1 MGETMKIKAH
11 AFLLLIVSATS
22 MIFPGVIQAG
32 PLKAGAAKL
41 DITAMAYADGK
52 VPPARYDHEHL
63 YLRAIVLD
71 NGETRAVL
79 IGADLSFIRPDEA
92 YLEAAAQIAREF
104 NMPQQN
110 ILMTATHTHSG
121 VDNNWLVANNNWK
134 KLTAALVQVTRDAYA
149 RQRPARVGFGEGAL
163 YLNTNRDAIDEKTRL
178 WTQAPNPEGA
188 SDKTLAVLAVYDEA
202 GKPIGGFLSY
212 AMHPING
219 YLSGFISS
227 DFSGAASLHVEKA
240 FGDDM
245 VMVFAQGAQG
255 DQMPLHLRTS
265 TNVMAALSGVKRTGF
280 EFVREE
286 VETPLREGK
295 VARGKNDPAADDA
308 AKSWMSA
315 QGQMIG
321 EEAIRV
327 MSKMR
332 QLDSDVKIGG
342 RLMTLTCPG
351 RDWTNSRGA
360 RAGVPGTYADG
371 EDVKMR
377 LGVLG
382 INDIALASV
391 NAEAY
396 NFIGQQVKAA
406 SPLQKTMFLAVA
418 NGRANSGYIPTDDAY
433 GRYTFQVVASRLKP
447 GCAQDGIVKGVT
459 GMIRDYM
466 K

>member
-1 MGETMKIKAH
+1 MKINPR
-11 AFLLLIVSATS
+11 AFLLWLLPAAS
-22 MIFPGVIQAG
+22 MIFPAITQAG
-32 PLKAGAAKL
+32 PLRAGAAKL

-52 VPPARYDHEHL
+52 VPPAKYDHEHL

-71 NGETRAVL
+71 NGDTRAVL

-92 YLEAAAQIAREF
+92 YVEAAAQIAREL

-110 ILMTATHTHSG
+110 ILMSATHTHSG

-134 KLTAALVQVTRDAYA
+134 KLVDALVQVTREA
-149 RQRPARVGFGEGAL
+149 RTKLQPAKVGYGTGML
-163 YLNTNRDAIDEKTRL
+163 YLNTNRDAIDEKTKL
-178 WTQAPNPEGA
+178 WTQDPNPHGP
-188 SDKTLAVLAVYDEA
+188 SDKTLAVLGFYDAA
-202 GKPIGGFLSY
+202 GKPIAGYMNY

-219 YLSGFISS
+219 YLAGFISS
-227 DFSGAASLHVEKA
+227 DFAGAASLHVEKA
-240 FGDDM
+240 IGDGM
-245 VMVFAQGAQG
+245 IMVFAQGAQG

-265 TNVMAALSGVKRTGF
+265 TDVMAAITGVKRSGL
-280 EFVREE
+280 ELVREE

-295 VARGKNDPAADDA
+295 AARGKNDPAADDA
-308 AKSWMSA
+308 SKSWMSA

-332 QLDSDVKIGG
+332 QFDSDVKIGG

-351 RDWTNSRGA
+351 RDWTNSKGA
-360 RAGVPGTYADG
+360 RAGYPGTYADG
-371 EDVKMR
+371 EAVKMR
-377 LGVLG
+377 LGVVG
-382 INDIALASV
+382 INDIALASI

-396 NFIGQQVKAA
+396 NLIGQQVKAA
-406 SPLQKTMFLAVA
+406 SPLHKTMFVAVA

-433 GRYTFQVVASRLKP
+433 GRYTFQVIASRLKP

-459 GMIRDYM
+459 DMIHDYM

>member
-1 MGETMKIKAH
+1 MKIKTH
-11 AFLLLIVSATS
+11 TLLLLMISATS
-22 MIFPGVIQAG
+22 MMLPGITQAG
-32 PLKAGAAKL
+32 QLRAGAAKL

-52 VPPARYDHEHL
+52 VPPARFDHEHL

-71 NGETRAVL
+71 NGDTRAVL
-79 IGADLSFIRPDEA
+79 IGGDISFIRPDET
-92 YLEAAAQIAREF
+92 YVEAAAQLAREF

-110 ILMTATHTHSG
+110 ILMSATHTHSG
-121 VDNNWLVANNNWK
+121 LDNNWVVANYK
-134 KLTAALVQVTRDAYA
+134 KLSDALVQVARDA
-149 RQRPARVGFGEGAL
+149 RTRLRPAKVGFGEGAL
-163 YLNTNRDAIDEKTRL
+163 YLNTNRDAIDEKTKL
-178 WTQAPNPEGA
+178 WTQAPNPLGP
-188 SDKTLAVLAVYDEA
+188 SDKTLAVLAFYDEA
-202 GKPIGGFLSY
+202 GKPIAGYMNY

-227 DFSGAASLHVEKA
+227 DSTGAASLHVEKA

-245 VMVFAQGAQG
+245 VMVFSQGAQG

-295 VARGKNDPAADDA
+295 VPRGKNDPAADDA
-308 AKSWMSA
+308 GKSWMSA

-327 MSKMR
+327 MSHMDR
-332 QLDSDVKIGG
+332 LDSDVKLGG

-351 RDWTNSRGA
+351 RDWTNSKGA
-360 RAGVPGTYADG
+360 RAGTPGTYADG

-382 INDIALASV
+382 INDIALASI

-406 SPLQKTMFLAVA
+406 SPLAKTMFVAVA

-447 GCAQDGIVKGVT
+447 GCAQTGIVKGVT
-459 GMIRDYM
+459 DMIHDYM